1 VFIRIHTTLLD
12 HPIMSGNPNMQKIGK
27 RKTAAGQ
34 KQPDWLFPDNGKP
47 TSASKSQNE
56 KGLKNKD
63 KQLAKDLLKRRATG
77 EPPKSAPAVQLLT
90 LVEAFLSEYEFTGT
104 SQALKTEIA
113 SRGET
118 IEKIAGV
125 PSLGKIYNE
134 WSELKGGV
142 SVDKH
147 VVQKQEKVVKKK
159 KGKDAETSS
168 SSSDSSSESD
178 SEDTDVEM
186 TDAPL
191 AKKSSPK
198 RSPSPSSSASSSS
211 SDSDAADEKEA
222 VIVKAVSPK
231 PKATLKR
238 KAPSSSS
245 SSGSSSD
252 SSSDSSSEDEAPKA
266 KKLKPAQSSSS
277 DSSSDSD
284 TDSSTNDKVT
294 KAENGKAFS
303 SSSDSGSSSDSD
315 STSEDE
321 APKAKKSKKA
331 ASSSES
337 GSSSTDSDSDSDS
350 STDSVAAKV
359 PLPDSDSESSSESDS
374 DSEGAEKKPPVSSDT
389 SATLSDG
396 PKKASL
402 DSDSSS
408 DSSSSES
415 EVDTNPAEVTN
426 ITTTTRQLSPP
437 LPPDP
442 VAKLPKKKVNEP
454 FSRIPKDVKVDPRLA
469 SNAFVPYDYAQKAHQ
484 DLIVTKG
491 KGFTKEKNKKKRGS
505 YKGGYIDVEG
515 KKGIKFED

>member
-1 VFIRIHTTLLD
+1 VFTSIHTTLLD

-34 KQPDWLFPDNGKP
+34 KQPDWLFPDSGKP

-90 LVEAFLSEYEFTGT
+90 LIEAFLSEYEFTGT

-118 IEKIAGV
+118 IEKIAGA

-134 WSELKGGV
+134 WNELKSGV

-147 VVQKQEKVVKKK
+147 VIQKQEKVVKKK
-159 KGKDAETSS
+159 KGKNAESS

-178 SEDTDVEM
+178 SEHTDVEM

-198 RSPSPSSSASSSS
+198 QSPLPSSSALSSS
-211 SDSDAADEKEA
+211 SDSDAEDEKEA

-245 SSGSSSD
+245 SSGSTSN

-284 TDSSTNDKVT
+284 TNSSTNDKAT
-294 KAENGKAFS
+294 KAENGKALS
-303 SSSDSGSSSDSD
+303 SSSDSGSDSDSD

-331 ASSSES
+331 ATSSES
-337 GSSSTDSDSDSDS
+337 GSSSSDSDSDSDS
-350 STDSVAAKV
+350 STNSIAAKV

-408 DSSSSES
+408 DSSSSDS
-415 EVDTNPAEVTN
+415 EADTKPAKVAK
-426 ITTTTRQLSPP
+426 ITTTARQLSPP

-442 VAKLPKKKVNEP
+442 VAKLLKKKVNEP